1 MVTRIVRGLA
11 AITALAFL
19 GAEVV
24 PPKNPSK
31 TSPDQDQKPAAASD
45 ASAVPT
51 NQPTGSAPTAA
62 AVDEDNDEEAPA
74 AASAEP
80 QKPVGPILP
89 ARGQTAVLEV
99 LDKVTASSL
108 RFGAPIGRPVQYK
121 SLVFTVKTC
130 QTRDAGGVRPQPA
143 AYVVITS
150 LATREPT
157 EVFKGWIFAES
168 PSLNGLQHPIYDAWL
183 VACSAAAPVS

>member
-1 MVTRIVRGLA
+1 MVSRIVKSLSAIAVLA
-11 AITALAFL
+11 LL
-19 GAEVV
+19 GAEVAPSAGA
-24 PPKNPSK
+24 PPPAGDIGLRPQPSEASA
-31 TSPDQDQKPAAASD
+31 TPASPPSVSPNTPAATDEDSEDDTASD
-45 ASAVPT
+45 PT
-51 NQPTGSAPTAA
+51 
-62 AVDEDNDEEAPA
+62 
-74 AASAEP
+74 AEP
-80 QKPVGPILP
+80 QKPIAPVLP
-89 ARGQTAVLEV
+89 ARSQTAVLEV
-99 LDKVTASSL
+99 LDKVTASTL

-130 QTRDAGGVRPQPA
+130 QTRDADGVRPQPA